1 MVDTSTNRAMPLS
14 RSKHSCRSPISGV
27 PCDVLREIFIHCL
40 PRHPLEIRQPNTTI
54 APMLLCQICSSWRT
68 VALTSPTLWSHLS
81 YHVHLHHDM
90 VFKGWSEPS
99 NIRVLKNEIDFI
111 HWWKAKQ
118 GLMAPFLFIDVSY
131 TGTSEPSD
139 SCLLPADGL
148 TALLEYIMTAQYLRI
163 ENLWEILAGEISGD
177 VRRLSI
183 DSIAVYDPSP
193 NRIPSHWSCGAL
205 THLSLRNIILPLKF
219 WTSLIRAVPGLQ
231 WACIEFDCVFD
242 AMDDTKPTE
251 HILPQLST
259 LFVGVRPGSDANFKP
274 GLLLAGLQ
282 LPALHTLSLLSCRR
296 MERERIP
303 DIHTILQSTPV
314 ITTLA
319 LRAHGFW
326 DEDGYSTGTKEIAV
340 QPIWSCTPHL
350 SNIQFELPRR
360 LPNGHAKTMEEI
372 DAFVHD
378 ALFSDMCWLCLDVP
392 ACPIRTITLIDMV
405 PSNEHFKRTKDLVM
419 ASIRKRAG
427 GAPNTTFNVIPKSE
441 DVPVAE
447 ILEGWE
453 ARA

>member
-1 MVDTSTNRAMPLS
+1 
-14 RSKHSCRSPISGV
+14 
-27 PCDVLREIFIHCL
+27 
-40 PRHPLEIRQPNTTI
+40 
-54 APMLLCQICSSWRT
+54 MLLCQICSSWRT

-81 YHVHLHHDM
+81 YHVHLHHDT

-139 SCLLPADGL
+139 SCLFPEDGL
-148 TALLEYIMTAQYLRI
+148 AALLKYVMSAQYLRI
-163 ENLWEILAGEISGD
+163 ENLWELLAGKISGD
-177 VRRLSI
+177 SQFTFPKLHTIVLSKPDFYLDTYFDNIQFFFGLKHHPSVVRRLSI

-242 AMDDTKPTE
+242 AMDDTKPTQ

-259 LFVGVRPGSDANFKP
+259 LFVGLRPGSEANFKP

-296 MERERIP
+296 MGRGHIA

-319 LRAHGFW
+319 LRAQSFW
-326 DEDGYSTGTKEIAV
+326 DDDDYSTRTQEIAV

-350 SNIQFELPRR
+350 SDIQLELPRR
-360 LPNGHAKTMEEI
+360 LPDGHAETTEEI
-372 DAFVHD
+372 DTFVHD
-378 ALFSDMCWLCLDVP
+378 ALFSDMCWLSLDAP
-392 ACPIRTITLIDMV
+392 ACPICTITLIDTV
-405 PSNEHFKRTKDLVM
+405 PSNPHYNRTKDLVM

-427 GAPNTTFNVIPKSE
+427 GAPNVTFKIIPKSE
-441 DVPVAE
+441 DVSVAE